1 MQKFSFFRPVYI
13 FHSLKMNLHLKNYTI
28 STEKTCSF
36 VLKFCYDYYH
46 LCTRMSHNQQTNI
59 VSSSFDRTYN
69 VSGWSNGEEVRLMKQ
84 SMYVRILSLEKKL
97 LRVQACLPHVL
108 RFLAILILS
117 CMRMRE
123 FLTITFVYPRMQQY

>member
-1 MQKFSFFRPVYI
+1 
-13 FHSLKMNLHLKNYTI
+13 MNLHLKNYTI

-69 VSGWSNGEEVRLMKQ
+69 VSEWSNGEEVRLMKQ
-84 SMYVRILSLEKKL
+84 SMYVRILSLEKNSCVFRHVCTCASFFGYSNIVLHAHARVLNNNIRISSHATILGMYMCKL
-97 LRVQACLPHVL
+97 PCVQT
-108 RFLAILILS
+108 RI
-117 CMRMRE
+117 
-123 FLTITFVYPRMQQY
+123 